1 MIFFLSEKEEE
12 EENGGGAIGVGVS
25 TCSQFGIFAAGKR
38 LVNQH
43 RVLKCS
49 HRFHPQ
55 TGRYIVAGK
64 RPLTLN
70 CLQKTF
76 SPFRTCLIFY

>member
-12 EENGGGAIGVGVS
+12 EEKGGGAIEVGVS

-55 TGRYIVAGK
+55 TGRYTVAGK
-64 RPLTLN
+64 HLLTLN

-76 SPFRTCLIFY
+76 SPT